1 MATRSCNAVYSSI
14 IGCKTSGNYKELCL
28 IFSSQSITTN
38 QDQMP
43 LFLCSPGK
51 DLNWGLCSHYLFT
64 SFLALGVIQKSE
76 SGVQSNSSW
85 NPKVCLRSMQ
95 AKKFASDGRISHSE
109 AKERYSLA
117 QDLPQKVSEALLL
130 FHVVMGAYVFI
141 YFEDA
146 LGAVSWWTRASDY
159 YGLGVIS
166 KEELWADGHLSQ
178 HELEVLLHGGKWIAS
193 LWNHRLQVDAMC
205 EGGLICWTIGWQ
217 RTEGKFRIGTGTRLT
232 LNIPR
237 RHITHSFHFT
247 YKAMAWIQPLLH
259 SPKKTS
265 YYRQVNRL
273 WFNHFARGPCGIH
286 LEPLWTT
293 LNHFEFVG

>member
-76 SGVQSNSSW
+76 SEVQSNSSW

-130 FHVVMGAYVFI
+130 FHLVMSAYVFI
-141 YFEDA
+141 IFYLFWGC
-146 LGAVSWWTRASDY
+146 LRGSSKLVNQ
-159 YGLGVIS
+159 GL
-166 KEELWADGHLSQ
+166 
-178 HELEVLLHGGKWIAS
+178 
-193 LWNHRLQVDAMC
+193 
-205 EGGLICWTIGWQ
+205 
-217 RTEGKFRIGTGTRLT
+217 
-232 LNIPR
+232 P
-237 RHITHSFHFT
+237 IT
-247 YKAMAWIQPLLH
+247 MAWESLAKRSCGQMDIFH
-259 SPKKTS
+259 SMNWKSCCMVANGLKMVPTCPNPP
-265 YYRQVNRL
+265 YTCCV
-273 WFNHFARGPCGIH
+273 
-286 LEPLWTT
+286 T
-293 LNHFEFVG
+293 LKS